1 MRDFPLKLTLLGHHK
16 PNKKKGGLCR
26 ISFDAI
32 LTYSQLCHH
41 ILRNYILHMLFKENL
56 IQEEEEGDSF
66 SE

>member
-1 MRDFPLKLTLLGHHK
+1 LPPQAKQK
-16 PNKKKGGLCR
+16 EGGLCR

-32 LTYSQLCHH
+32 LTYSQLHHH

-56 IQEEEEGDSF
+56 IQEEEEEEGDSF